1 MSLLGY
7 HGFNNWENHFM
18 EDENERDNILF
29 GFELEAREDTSN
41 YIENQLSP
49 EQVA

>member
-18 EDENERDNILF
+18 EDENKEIIFCLDLNWKQEKMILIM
-29 GFELEAREDTSN
+29 LKIN
-41 YIENQLSP
+41 
-49 EQVA
+49 

>member
-18 EDENERDNILF
+18 EDENEEIKRINDQDIIQTIQSVLVEK
-29 GFELEAREDTSN
+29 GA
-41 YIENQLSP
+41 
-49 EQVA
+49 

>member
-18 EDENERDNILF
+18 EDENERDNICLD
-29 GFELEAREDTSN
+29 LN
-41 YIENQLSP
+41 
-49 EQVA
+49 